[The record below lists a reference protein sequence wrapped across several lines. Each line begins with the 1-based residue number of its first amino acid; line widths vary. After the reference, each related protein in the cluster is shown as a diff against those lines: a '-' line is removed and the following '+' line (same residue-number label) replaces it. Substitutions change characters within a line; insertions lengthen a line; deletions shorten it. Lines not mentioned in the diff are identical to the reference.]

1 MSAANEGP
9 AILRGRVTLTTR
21 EAADLLGV
29 SIREVRSYVAHGLVE
44 AYRPTATRLLISA
57 PSLVRF
63 LESNRLPCRPEARV
77 SNAKGGAR

>member
-1 MSAANEGP
+1 MSAA
-9 AILRGRVTLTTR
+9 RGFALLQERATLTTR

-57 PSLVRF
+57 PSLVKF
-63 LESNRLPCRPEARV
+63 LESKRLPCRPEARV
-77 SNAKGGAR
+77 SRGGHHE